1 MDYGHAYKFV
11 SIELLLREFTIDVG
25 KLNLQKL
32 ILWKLVTFLCDLP
45 YNMANKAMTKRV
57 VAEHAIEREEPKR

>member
-1 MDYGHAYKFV
+1 MDYGHAYKLRT
-11 SIELLLREFTIDVG
+11 IELLLRESTIDVG
-25 KLNLQKL
+25 KLYLQNL

-57 VAEHAIEREEPKR
+57 VAKHAIEREEPKC

>member
-1 MDYGHAYKFV
+1 MDYGHAYKLVF
-11 SIELLLREFTIDVG
+11 IELLLWGLTIDVR
-25 KLNLQKL
+25 KLYLQKL

-57 VAEHAIEREEPKR
+57 VAKHAIDREEPKR

>member
-1 MDYGHAYKFV
+1 MDYGHAYKLRT
-11 SIELLLREFTIDVG
+11 IELLLRESTIDVG
-25 KLNLQKL
+25 KLYLQKL